1 MISINKSK
9 LKYILGIVLF
19 SLIMVVLT
27 IKFGPDITN
36 LIKNPKGFQ
45 EFIDSYGSL
54 STLVFIAFQ
63 ILQVVIA
70 AIPGEFIQIA
80 GGYIFGSLLGTLY
93 SVLGILTGA
102 AIAFF
107 AARLLGHKVIYKLLS
122 EKSLEKFTFLMSSHK
137 LEIIIFLLFL
147 IPGLPKDI
155 LVYAAGLSPIRPL
168 RFFSIYIVAR
178 MPGLLGSSLIGAN
191 IQSQNYVF
199 AISLFVLSCLLFL
212 VGMLG
217 RDFIM
222 KKLKDHHAHQK
233 QSETSANTTL
243 DSYSSIDP

>member
-1 MISINKSK
+1 MTFNKIDKSK
-9 LKYILGIVLF
+9 IKYILVIAGFVSI
-19 SLIMVVLT
+19 LIILT
-27 IKFGPDITN
+27 IIFGPEITN
-36 LIKNPKGFQ
+36 LIRDPKDFQ

-54 STLVFIAFQ
+54 SILVFIAFQ

-70 AIPGEFIQIA
+70 AIPGEFVQIA
-80 GGYIFGSLLGTLY
+80 GGYIFGSLLGTVY
-93 SVLGILTGA
+93 SVLGILIGA

-107 AARLLGHKVIYKLLS
+107 AARFLGHKVIGKLLS
-122 EKSLEKFTFLMSSHK
+122 EKSLEKFKFLMNSHK

-168 RFFSIYIVAR
+168 RFFSIYTVAR

-191 IQSQNYVF
+191 IQSQNYIF
-199 AISLFVLSCLLFL
+199 AISLFVVSCLLFL
-212 VGMLG
+212 GGMFG

-222 KKLKDHHAHQK
+222 RKFKGRQGQQEQNEK
-233 QSETSANTTL
+233 
-243 DSYSSIDP
+243 PV